1 MTSQP
6 GEPRPLELLSAYQP
20 LFNPAPAWR
29 YAFLTGGRGG
39 GKSFH
44 IALFLLNLTYEA
56 GHVVLFT
63 RWTMVAASISII
75 PEFVDKIE
83 LLGLA
88 DDFDVTRDTIRNKRT
103 GSAILFRGIK
113 TSSGNQ
119 SARLKSIQGVTT
131 WVLDEAEE
139 LVDAKSFDT
148 IDYSIRQV
156 DRPNRVVLVLNPAAR
171 THFLY
176 ERFVAARRDDT
187 LYIHTTYE
195 QNAHNLS
202 PSFIEQA
209 ERLRDTNPQRY
220 RHVFL
225 GEWTHATEGLLW
237 TGADIVRARVE
248 QAPDTFARVLVGV
261 DPAVTANT
269 ASNETGIVVVG
280 LGRDKRGYVLED
292 LSGRY
297 SPAQWGA
304 VAIDAA
310 RRWGGSIVAEV
321 NQGGDM
327 VRSVLAAQGDK
338 AHGVRIVD
346 VRATKGKL
354 ARAEPVYA
362 LYQEGRVFH
371 VGQLPILEQQMSSF
385 RPDAM
390 DGSPDRVDAL
400 VWALSSL
407 MLKQVEAFVV

>member
-1 MTSQP
+1 MTSPP

-20 LFNPAPAWR
+20 LFNPAPSWR
-29 YAFLTGGRGG
+29 YAFLTGGRGS

-44 IALFLLNLTYEA
+44 VALFLLNLTYEP
-56 GHVVLFT
+56 GHVILFT

-75 PEFVDKIE
+75 PEFVAKLE
-83 LLGLA
+83 LLSVL
-88 DDFDVTRDTIRNKRT
+88 DDFTITRDAIVNKRT
-103 GSAILFRGIK
+103 GSSILFRGIK

-139 LVDAKSFDT
+139 LVDAKSFET
-148 IDYSIRQV
+148 IDFSIRQV
-156 DRPNRVVLVLNPAAR
+156 GRPNRVVIVLNPATR

-176 ERFVAARRDDT
+176 GRFVAQPRLDT

-195 QNAHNLS
+195 QNSHNLS
-202 PSFIEQA
+202 ASFIQQA
-209 ERLRDTNPQRY
+209 ERLRETNPARFA
-220 RHVFL
+220 HLFL
-225 GEWTHATEGLLW
+225 GEWTTATEGLLW
-237 TGADIVRARVE
+237 TEADLMRARVE
-248 QAPDTFARVLVGV
+248 VPPDYFSRVLVGV
-261 DPAVTANT
+261 DPAVTANAT
-269 ASNETGIVVVG
+269 SNETGIVVVG
-280 LGRDKRGYVLED
+280 MGRDQRGYVLED

-310 RRWGGSIVAEV
+310 RRWNGSIVAEV

-327 VRSVLAAQGDK
+327 VRSVLFAQGQK
-338 AHGVRIVD
+338 AQGIRIID
-346 VRATKGKL
+346 VRATRGKL
-354 ARAEPVYA
+354 SRAEPVYA
-362 LYQEGRVFH
+362 LYQEGRVSH
-371 VGQLPILEQQMSSF
+371 VGHFPILEQQMRTF
-385 RPDAM
+385 GPETM

-407 MLKQVEAFVV
+407 LLKRMPPFVV

>member
-1 MTSQP
+1 MTGPP

-20 LFNPAPAWR
+20 LFDPAPAWR

-56 GHVVLFT
+56 GHVILFT

-75 PEFVDKIE
+75 PEFVDKID

-88 DDFDVTRDTIRNKRT
+88 DDFDVTRDTIRNRRT

-119 SARLKSIQGVTT
+119 SARLKSIKGVTT

-176 ERFVAARRDDT
+176 ERFVAQPRADT
-187 LYIHTTYE
+187 LYVHTTYE

-248 QAPDTFARVLVGV
+248 QAPDNFARVLVGV